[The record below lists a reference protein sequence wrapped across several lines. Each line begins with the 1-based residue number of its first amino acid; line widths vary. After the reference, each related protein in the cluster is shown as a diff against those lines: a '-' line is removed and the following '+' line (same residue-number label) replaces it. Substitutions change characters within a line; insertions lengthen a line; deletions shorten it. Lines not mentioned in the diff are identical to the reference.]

1 MKTHSTLRRIFCI
14 AWIAG
19 LAFGPHPALA
29 QAVDAPAQRT
39 IGATKTEIVPSLIV
53 VNALGASFGVRR

>member
-14 AWIAG
+14 AWIFAG
-19 LAFGPHPALA
+19 LAFGPYPALA

-53 VNALGASFGVRR
+53 VNALGATFG